1 MKIIIV
7 GDGKV
12 GFTLAEH
19 LSQEEHDITVI
30 DTNDAALRHASE
42 ALDVMC
48 VKGNGASISA
58 LRESGV
64 DAADVLIAATSM
76 DEVNMVCCL
85 TAKRLGAKY
94 TIARVRNVEYAMELS
109 LLKEA
114 LGIDLVINETTAAA
128 EIARLLRFPPAAN
141 LETFCR
147 GRVELIG
154 FRVREEDFLVGHPL
168 SAQSGQLQSLPMLFC
183 AAERAEGDVVIPDG
197 SFVPQVGD
205 RLYLIGQPTG
215 LTAFFRLLGRHN
227 PRCRNVFLVGG
238 GRIAHYLTAI
248 LERLGIHVKI
258 IERSLDRCRHL
269 SEVLPK
275 ATVICGDG
283 TDQELLEEEDVTAS
297 DAFVA
302 PHRPG

>member
-94 TIARVRNVEYAMELS
+94 AIARVRNVEYAVELS
-109 LLKEA
+109 MIKRE
-114 LGIDLVINETTAAA
+114 LGIDLVINRMRYEMVRRGDMMSVDDVVDILSIPLIGVVPDDENVVIATNQGEPLVGNHTLAGRAYRNICQRILGQETPY
-128 EIARLLRFPPAAN
+128 LLPEP
-141 LETFCR
+141 TFSFWTKVTGIFHKSQE
-147 GRVELIG
+147 GRV
-154 FRVREEDFLVGHPL
+154 
-168 SAQSGQLQSLPMLFC
+168 
-183 AAERAEGDVVIPDG
+183 
-197 SFVPQVGD
+197 
-205 RLYLIGQPTG
+205 
-215 LTAFFRLLGRHN
+215 
-227 PRCRNVFLVGG
+227 
-238 GRIAHYLTAI
+238 
-248 LERLGIHVKI
+248 
-258 IERSLDRCRHL
+258 
-269 SEVLPK
+269 
-275 ATVICGDG
+275 
-283 TDQELLEEEDVTAS
+283 
-297 DAFVA
+297 
-302 PHRPG
+302 